1 MKTFN
6 IRLWLKQ
13 IGAILR
19 LEIKKAFLGRRLI
32 GVYFLA
38 FAPVVLFGI
47 RASLPLRP
55 NEIGNIG
62 MLSIVYAGFFQVF
75 MLRLAVFFGC
85 VGIFGNLF
93 RGEVLEKTLH
103 YYFLTP
109 VRREV
114 LVVGKYAAGLIAATS
129 LFGFSAAA
137 TFILIYLPAGTSAHE
152 FFFNGPGIQ
161 QLFAYLGTITLAC
174 IGYGSVFLLIGLLVR
189 NPIIPAALLLGWE
202 NINFLL
208 PPLLKK
214 ISVIHYLQ
222 SLCPVAIPHRSIE
235 IIAEPTPAWIAIP
248 GLLVVTAVLL
258 ALAGLKIRKTEVSYS
273 SE

>member
-1 MKTFN
+1 MKAS
-6 IRLWLKQ
+6 IRLWLQQ
-13 IGAILR
+13 IAAILR
-19 LEIKKAFLGRRLI
+19 LDIKKALLGKRLI

-38 FAPVVLFGI
+38 FAPVILFGI

-55 NEIGNIG
+55 SEVGNVG

-75 MLRLAVFFGC
+75 MLRLAIFFGC

-103 YYFLTP
+103 YYFLAP

-114 LVVGKYAAGLIAATS
+114 LVVGKYTAGVIAATC

-137 TFILIYLPAGTSAHE
+137 TFILIYLPSGPAARE
-152 FFFNGPGIQ
+152 FFFNGPGLQ
-161 QLFAYLGTITLAC
+161 HFLAYLGTVVLAC
-174 IGYGSVFLLIGLLVR
+174 IGYGSVFLMIGLLVKI
-189 NPIIPAALLLGWE
+189 PIIPAGMILGWE
-202 NINFLL
+202 SINFLL

-235 IIAEPTPAWIAIP
+235 IIVEPTPAWITIP
-248 GLLVVTAVLL
+248 GLLILTCILL
-258 ALAGLKIRKTEVSYS
+258 MLAGLKIRKAEVSYS
-273 SE
+273 TE